1 LFFLFKP
8 ETDIDI
14 SQSNPII
21 ITFDDPTTDE
31 DEQQTSKQNNEST
44 YPVADEERQAIKR
57 LQQLQ
62 EEVTRRA
69 NAIESTTTKTVT
81 PKLPT
86 PVEVVH
92 EAIPSTDELTVLF
105 EKRYEKIGLDLILI
119 EYF

>member
-1 LFFLFKP
+1 
-8 ETDIDI
+8 
-14 SQSNPII
+14 
-21 ITFDDPTTDE
+21 
-31 DEQQTSKQNNEST
+31 
-44 YPVADEERQAIKR
+44 
-57 LQQLQ
+57 
-62 EEVTRRA
+62 
-69 NAIESTTTKTVT
+69 VT